1 MQIYILP
8 INGSTQKGKTPIN
21 GSIRKGKTPINGSTQ
36 KGKTPIK
43 RRKGLLQGQKRQKV
57 VLQILLNEIRE
68 PSENPDTFRKNRVQ
82 PGFVLQKSKQ
92 REEIH
97 NHLGKRKEYEKRTRK
112 LEGTE
117 VIQFNRSL

>member
-8 INGSTQKGKTPIN
+8 INGST
-21 GSIRKGKTPINGSTQ
+21 R

-43 RRKGLLQGQKRQKV
+43 RRKGLLQGKKQQKV

-68 PSENPDTFRKNRVQ
+68 PSENPDAVRKNRVQ

-112 LEGTE
+112 LERTE
-117 VIQFNRSL
+117 IIQFNRSLQRAGF